1 VNPAPALRLLLIL
14 GLLLPASARAGL
26 DIADARI
33 KNLPPAVPVRAG
45 YLTLHNPGAAAV
57 AIVAVSSA
65 AFASVEIHRSVTRD
79 GIAHMERVDSLSVA
93 PGATVQLAPGGYH
106 LMLMQPLQAT
116 RPGQE
121 IEIVLHF
128 ADGSEQRLTMKVI
141 E

>member
-1 VNPAPALRLLLIL
+1 VLRFLLIL
-14 GLLLPASARAGL
+14 GLLLPTSAFAEL
-26 DIADARI
+26 DIVDAWI

-45 YLTLHNPGAAAV
+45 YMTIHNPGATAV
-57 AIVAVSSA
+57 GIVSISSD

-79 GIAHMERVDSLSVA
+79 GMAQMDRVDSLSIA

-106 LMLMQPLQAT
+106 LMMMQPLQAT

-128 ADGSEQRLTMKVI
+128 ADGSEQRLTMTVI
-141 E
+141 K